1 MNTVNIP
8 YHLIIPCFISLIVL
22 VIIGIRRKV
31 LFQENKRRWL
41 WISVT
46 VFFGFYLLKVGLSAF
61 LTIYYQI
68 ELNSYDLNQDG
79 FFSGNEITP
88 GQEVA
93 MQKVVSDVGRNFSF
107 ITGGIYALVLATI
120 TFIIGKVV
128 LIINRKKLAT
138 TTGISNSSNS

>member
-1 MNTVNIP
+1 M
-8 YHLIIPCFISLIVL
+8 
-22 VIIGIRRKV
+22 
-31 LFQENKRRWL
+31 
-41 WISVT
+41 
-46 VFFGFYLLKVGLSAF
+46 SAF

-93 MQKVVSDVGRNFSF
+93 MQKVVSDVGRNFSL
-107 ITGGIYALVLATI
+107 ITGGIYALMLAII

-128 LIINRKKLAT
+128 LRINRKKPAT
-138 TTGISNSSNS
+138 TTML